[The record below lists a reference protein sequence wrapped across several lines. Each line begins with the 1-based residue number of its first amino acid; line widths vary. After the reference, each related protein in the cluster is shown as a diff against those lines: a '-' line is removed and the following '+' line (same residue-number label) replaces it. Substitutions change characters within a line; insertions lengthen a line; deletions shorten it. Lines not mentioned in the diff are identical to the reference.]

1 MPSLAK
7 NIEGRK
13 YMWDGCSYESKKS
26 AEETEEKYKKDGFQA
41 KIVEENGK
49 FLIYTRRE
57 VKEVKVEG
65 QQT

>member
-7 NIEGRK
+7 TIEGRK
-13 YMWDGCSYESKKS
+13 YMWDGCLYKSKKES
-26 AEETEEKYKKDGFQA
+26 EEVEKKYVQDGFKT

-65 QQT
+65 Q